1 MTEIKEKEKIYLD
14 EFDIHVNPYLTYDQ
28 IEQIVKVLKSEDEWM
43 LYQQNIDMLILF
55 HITDL
60 GKERIEEL
68 GHEILLTSGLID
80 AVKKEIINID
90 QLYQA
95 IEYTQSTQR
104 ALLQII
110 KRLPDTIQPLI
121 EKMSKYGKTSKK

>member
-55 HITDL
+55 HVTDL

-121 EKMSKYGKTSKK
+121 EKMSKHGKTSKK

>member
-43 LYQQNIDMLILF
+43 VYQQNIDMLILF
-55 HITDL
+55 HVTDL

-110 KRLPDTIQPLI
+110 KKLPDTIQPLI

>member
-43 LYQQNIDMLILF
+43 VYQQNIDMLILF
-55 HITDL
+55 HVTDL